1 MACSA
6 TELYKPLLSFG
17 TVPLSEVDP
26 TVSSLYA
33 AEVRQ
38 SRPAVLTDGAVSG
51 LLLFDL
57 VVTAKRQNKQ
67 LSVKYG

>member
-1 MACSA
+1 
-6 TELYKPLLSFG
+6 LSK
-17 TVPLSEVDP
+17 VDP
-26 TVSSLYA
+26 TVSSLHA
-33 AEVRQ
+33 AEARQ

-67 LSVKYG
+67 LSVKYGRKR